1 MAMPI
6 RTALENAGQDVRYAI
21 RTLRASPGFTAVAAM
36 MLALGIGANTAI
48 FSAVSAV
55 LLQPLP
61 FPEPDRVVLLWT
73 DFTGVGG
80 PPRSEVSPG
89 DFASWRD
96 RSRSFSG
103 VAGFAIDNYNL
114 TGVGEPG
121 KYTGVRTTGSLF
133 TVLGMQPLLG
143 RTLTAADDRPDAPP
157 VVVLDERVWRTR
169 FAADPAIVGRII
181 RLNGLPHTVAGVVP
195 ADFRFPNKEASLWVA
210 AKFTTVEL
218 ELRSGYFMY
227 VVARLKAGVTLP
239 QAQADMDGLSRRL
252 AQEFPR
258 SNGRTKATVAAL
270 HEHLTRDVRP
280 TMALLLAAVGVVLL
294 IAGANLANLLLTR
307 GAGRIR
313 EVAVR
318 QALGATSARVTRQ
331 LLTENAVLAVVGAAL
346 GVALAVPLLRYL
358 ARLIPTSLPDS
369 TAPLL
374 DVPVLAFTAGI
385 TMLLV
390 LGFGGLPAFA
400 AARIDLERAIRTGG
414 TRGTTGRGR
423 LRNALV
429 VAELTLTVVLLVA
442 AGLLLRSYA
451 NVLAADPGFEPGNL
465 LVVETSLS
473 PSKYEQTARRD
484 SFYRAVAERVE
495 AIPGVTA
502 AGFANFPPLVFKGG
516 RAFIGAEGE
525 PPPESGNVARYM
537 ALDRAVTPGYLRAL
551 GVPIIRGRDFEA
563 RDAQS
568 GVPVVI
574 VNRTLADRRWPNQ
587 DPIGRR
593 IKFGPATAPGL
604 WMTVVGV
611 VGDVKQ
617 TALDARFEPEVYL
630 PSNQGGGFVPSFL
643 WPQHLVVRTAGNPRA
658 YASAVRNAVWSVDP
672 EQAASNIR
680 TMDDVF
686 DTELRNRNTQ
696 LTLVGAFAILAFV
709 MASVGLYGV
718 LSYSVAQRLRD
729 IGIRVALGAGRAT
742 VVVETLRGALTLAA
756 VGIALGLGV
765 AVGVSRVLRTWLFE
779 VTPLDATT
787 FAATAALLALM
798 ALLASAIPAA
808 RGASVDPVRVL
819 RAE

>member
-1 MAMPI
+1 MQLGMI
-6 RTALENAGQDVRYAI
+6 LETAAQDVRYAL
-21 RTLRASPGFTAVAAM
+21 RALRASPGFTAVAAA

-61 FPEPDRVVLLWT
+61 FPEADRLVLLWT
-73 DFTGVGG
+73 NFTNVGG
-80 PPRSEVSPG
+80 PGRSEVSPG
-89 DFASWRD
+89 DFSSWRD
-96 RSRSFSG
+96 RNASFSG
-103 VAGFAIDNYNL
+103 VAGYAIDNYTL
-114 TGVGEPG
+114 TGAGEPG
-121 KYTGVRTTGSLF
+121 KYTGVRTTGNLF
-133 TVLGMQPLLG
+133 EVLGMQPLLG
-143 RTLTAADDRPDAPP
+143 RTLTAADDRPDAPA

-169 FAADPAIVGRII
+169 FAADLAIVGRAV

-195 ADFRFPNKEASLWVA
+195 ADFRFPNKDASLWVPARFTA
-210 AKFTTVEL
+210 AEL
-218 ELRSGYFMY
+218 QLRSGYFMY
-227 VVARLKAGVTLP
+227 VVGRLKAGVALA
-239 QAQADMDGLSRRL
+239 QAQADMDILSRQLGR
-252 AQEFPR
+252 EFPQ
-258 SNGRTKATVAAL
+258 SNGRTGATVAAL
-270 HEHLTRDVRP
+270 HEHLTRGIRP

-307 GAGRIR
+307 GTSRLR

-318 QALGATSARVTRQ
+318 QALGATYWRVTRQ
-331 LLTENAVLAVVGAAL
+331 LVTENAVLAVIGAAL
-346 GVALAVPLLRYL
+346 GVVLAVPLLRYL
-358 ARLIPTSLPDS
+358 ARLTPSALPES
-369 TAPLL
+369 ATPAL
-374 DVPVLAFTAGI
+374 DVSVLAFTAVI
-385 TMLLV
+385 TMLVV
-390 LGFGGLPAFA
+390 LAFGAAPAFA
-400 AARIDLERAIRTGG
+400 AARVDLERAIRTGG
-414 TRGTTGRGR
+414 GRGATGRGR
-423 LRNALV
+423 LRQALV
-429 VAELTLTVVLLVA
+429 VAEIALTVVLLVA

-451 NVLAADPGFEPGNL
+451 NVLAADPGFNPRNL
-465 LVVETSLS
+465 LVVETSLP
-473 PSKYEQTARRD
+473 PSKYQQTARRD
-484 SFYRAVAERVE
+484 AFYRAVTERVA

-502 AGFANFPPLVFKGG
+502 TGFANYPPLVFKGG
-516 RAFIGAEGE
+516 RVFIGAEGE
-525 PPPESGNVARYM
+525 PPPESGHLARYM
-537 ALDRAVTPGYLRAL
+537 ALDRAVTPGYLPAL
-551 GVPIIRGRDFEA
+551 GVPIIRGRDFDA

-568 GVPVVI
+568 GVPVAI

-593 IKFGPATAPGL
+593 IKFGPANVPGL
-604 WMTVVGV
+604 WLTVVGV

-630 PSNQGGGFVPSFL
+630 PSNQGGGVVPPFL
-643 WPQHLVVRTAGNPRA
+643 WPQHLIVRTAGDPRG

-686 DTELRNRNTQ
+686 DAELRDRNTQ
-696 LTLVGAFAILAFV
+696 LTLVAAFAILALV

-729 IGIRVALGAGRAT
+729 IGVRVALGAGRAT
-742 VVVETLRGALTLAA
+742 VVVETLRGALLLAS

-765 AVGVSRVLRTWLFE
+765 AVGVSRVLQAWLFE

-787 FAATAALLALM
+787 FAATATLLALM